1 MSKYI
6 IGIDAGTTGIRAI
19 AFDHDSNILSNAY
32 SEFTQY
38 FPEPGW
44 VEHDADEIFDVT
56 MAMIKKCVEDGGL
69 DLNDLVAIGITNQRE
84 TTVLWDKNTGKS
96 VCPSIVWQDMR
107 TADRVTEFNE
117 KYGGSLYTQLGSI
130 AFTNSTAPKIEWIM
144 ANNPEVKKGIEDGNI
159 LYGWVDT
166 WLIWKLSGG
175 KAHVTDYT
183 NLAVTLMGD
192 NTKLDYNDAM
202 LEEFGI
208 PRSILPTPYVTGR
221 FKVDTDPEVFFGH
234 AVTIGASSG
243 DQTASTFGQACVK
256 PGMIKNTYGTGSF
269 MVLNAG
275 PGVPE
280 NIPAETGLFI
290 ETANDICDEVH
301 WALEGMANV
310 SGSAIQWL
318 RDGAGIIENAKEA
331 EELAMSVEDNG
342 GVYFVPAFAGLPN
355 GSDPYARG
363 TIIGLTRGTT
373 KAHICRAAIEAMA
386 YQVAESFEA
395 IAQYGGVELKAVR
408 ADGGG
413 AQNDFLC
420 QFQADIL
427 GVPVERPVITETTCL
442 GVAYM
447 AGINVGFWKDMD
459 EVGEKW
465 QCEKRFEPRLTKEER
480 EKLMAGWKAAVKH
493 AGGWLKEF

>member
-1 MSKYI
+1 MGKYI

-56 MAMIKKCVEDGGL
+56 MAMIKKCVDDGGL
-69 DLNDLVAIGITNQRE
+69 SLDDLVAIGITNQRE

-96 VCPSIVWQDMR
+96 VARSIVWQDMR
-107 TADRVTEFNE
+107 TADRVTAFNE
-117 KYGGSLYTQLGSI
+117 KYGDSQYGKIGSI
-130 AFTNSTAPKIEWIM
+130 AMTNSTAPKIEWIM
-144 ANNPEVKKGIEDGNI
+144 EHEPEVKKGIEDGNV
-159 LYGWVDT
+159 LYGWIDT

-175 KAHVTDYT
+175 KAHVTDFT
-183 NLAVTLMGD
+183 NLAGTMMGD
-192 NTKLDYNDAM
+192 ITKLDYNEEM
-202 LEEFGI
+202 LAEFGI
-208 PRSILPTPYVTGR
+208 PRDILPTPYVTGKI
-221 FKVDTDPEVFFGH
+221 KVDTDPGVFFGH
-234 AVTIGASSG
+234 VVPIAASAG
-243 DQTASTFGQACVK
+243 DQTASTVGQACIK

-269 MVLNAG
+269 MVLNTGARL
-275 PGVPE
+275 PQ

-290 ETANDICDEVH
+290 ETANDICGEQH
-301 WALEGMANV
+301 YALEGFANV

-318 RDGAGIIENAKEA
+318 RDGAGVVVNASEA
-331 EELAMSVEDNG
+331 EELANSVEDNG

-363 TIIGLTRGTT
+363 TIIGITRGTT
-373 KAHICRAAIEAMA
+373 KAHLCRAAIEAMA

-395 IAQYGGVELKAVR
+395 IAEFGGVELQAVR

-442 GVAYM
+442 GVAYL
-447 AGINVGFWKDMD
+447 AGVNVGFWSSME
-459 EVGEKW
+459 EVAEKW
-465 QCEKRFEPRLTKEER
+465 QCEKRFEPKLTEEER
-480 EKLMAGWKAAVKH
+480 KKLMAGWKNAIKH
-493 AGGWLKEF
+493 ASGWLKGF

>member
-1 MSKYI
+1 MSKFI

-56 MAMIKKCVEDGGL
+56 MQMIEKCVVDGGL
-69 DLNDLVAIGITNQRE
+69 SFDDLIAIGITNQRE

-96 VCPSIVWQDMR
+96 VYRSIVWQDMR
-107 TADRVTEFNE
+107 TADRVTAFNE
-117 KYGGSLYTQLGSI
+117 KYQGSQYGRTGSA

-144 ANNPEVKKGIEDGNI
+144 EHDPAVKKGIEEGNV
-159 LYGWVDT
+159 LYGWIDT

-175 KAHVTDYT
+175 KAHVVDYS
-183 NLAVTLMGD
+183 NLAGTLLGD
-192 NTKLDYNDAM
+192 ITKLDYDEKM
-202 LEEFGI
+202 LTEFGI
-208 PRSILPTPYVTGR
+208 PREILPKPVLTGT
-221 FKVDTDPEVFFGH
+221 FSVDTDPEVFFGH
-234 AVTIGASSG
+234 AVPIAASAG
-243 DQTASTFGQACVK
+243 DQTASAVGEACIK

-275 PGVPE
+275 DKLPQ
-280 NIPAETGLFI
+280 NIPSESGLFI
-290 ETANDICDEVH
+290 ETANDISDPVH
-301 WALEGMANV
+301 YAIEGFANV

-318 RDGAGIIENAKEA
+318 RDGAGIIVNAKEA
-331 EELAMSVEDNG
+331 EELANSVEDNG

-355 GSDPYARG
+355 GTDPYARG
-363 TIIGLTRGTT
+363 TIIGITRGTT
-373 KAHICRAAIEAMA
+373 KAHLCRAAIEAMA
-386 YQVAESFEA
+386 YQVAESFQVMAEYA
-395 IAQYGGVELKAVR
+395 GVEIQAVR

-442 GVAYM
+442 GVAYL
-447 AGINVGFWKDMD
+447 AGVATGFWNDME
-459 EVGEKW
+459 EVAANWK
-465 QCEKRFEPRLTKEER
+465 CEKRFEPRLSKEER
-480 EKLMAGWKAAVKH
+480 EELFANWKRAVEH
-493 AGGWLKEF
+493 ASGWLKK

>member
-19 AFDHDSNILSNAY
+19 AFDHESNILSNAY

-56 MAMIKKCVEDGGL
+56 MAMIRQCVEEGGL
-69 DLNDLVAIGITNQRE
+69 SFSDLAAIGITNQRE

-96 VCPSIVWQDMR
+96 VHRSIVWQDMR
-107 TADRVTEFNE
+107 TADRVSSFND
-117 KYGGSLYTQLGSI
+117 KYQDTLFPQVGST
-130 AFTNSTAPKIEWIM
+130 AFTNSTAPKLEWIM
-144 ANNPEVKKGIEDGNI
+144 EHDEEVRKGIEEGRI
-159 LYGWVDT
+159 LYGWIDS

-175 KAHVTDYT
+175 KAHVTDSS
-183 NLAVTLMGD
+183 NLASTLLGD
-192 NTKLDYNDAM
+192 YTKLDYCDAT
-202 LEEFGI
+202 LEEFHI
-208 PRSILPTPYVTGR
+208 PREILPKIVITGQ
-221 FKVDTDPEVFFGH
+221 FSVNTDPDVFYGH
-234 AVTIGASSG
+234 TVPIAASAG
-243 DQTASTFGQACVK
+243 DQTASAIGQACIK

-269 MVLNAG
+269 MVLNTG
-275 PGVPE
+275 TTLPK
-280 NIPAETGLFI
+280 NIPASSGLFL
-290 ETANDICDEVH
+290 ETANDIGEELH
-301 WALEGMANV
+301 YALEGFANV

-318 RDGAGIIENAKEA
+318 RDGTGMIDNAKEA
-331 EELAMSVEDNG
+331 EELANSVENNG

-363 TIIGLTRGTT
+363 TIIGITRGTT
-373 KAHICRAAIEAMA
+373 KAHLCRAAIEAMA

-395 IAQYGGVELKAVR
+395 MAAYAGVEIQAVR

-413 AQNDFLC
+413 SKNDFLC

-442 GVAYM
+442 GVAYL
-447 AGINVGFWKDMD
+447 AGVTIGFWKDMD
-459 EVGEKW
+459 EVAANWK
-465 QCEKRFEPRLTKEER
+465 CEKRFEPRLTKEER
-480 EKLMAGWKAAVKH
+480 EELMSGWKNAVQH
-493 AGGWLKEF
+493 ASGWLKRK